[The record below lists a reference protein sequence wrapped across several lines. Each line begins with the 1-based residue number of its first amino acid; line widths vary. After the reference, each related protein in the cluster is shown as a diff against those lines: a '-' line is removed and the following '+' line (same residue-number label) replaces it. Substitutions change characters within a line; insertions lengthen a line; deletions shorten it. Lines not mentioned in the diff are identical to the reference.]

1 MDASGFSPSPKTK
14 HLRNRSLFM
23 GWGIGE
29 ELGALRF
36 FQTKSWGDLEFNEDT
51 SITFKNSL
59 IIDEEKNKKKSDLHI
74 NVIFEFLLL
83 RLISTVAFFVRTYT
97 HVNL

>member
-1 MDASGFSPSPKTK
+1 MNLRISFKGANAKVDMLATEQSVMEISYRYILNTSQLASSLTTLVPFFMDASGFSPSPKTK

-36 FQTKSWGDLEFNEDT
+36 FQTKSWGGPG
-51 SITFKNSL
+51 I
-59 IIDEEKNKKKSDLHI
+59 
-74 NVIFEFLLL
+74 
-83 RLISTVAFFVRTYT
+83 
-97 HVNL
+97 